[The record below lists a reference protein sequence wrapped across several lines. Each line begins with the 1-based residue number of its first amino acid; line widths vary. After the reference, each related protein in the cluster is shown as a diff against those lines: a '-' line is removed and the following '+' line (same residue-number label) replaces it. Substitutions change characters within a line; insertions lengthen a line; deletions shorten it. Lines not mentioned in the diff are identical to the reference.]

1 MFRERVAVA
10 LLFLPIFFWII
21 AQGGWVYV
29 AVVALALGLAAH
41 EYVALFRHHGHRPA
55 GPLIVLGVVSLAA
68 ARFFTQFD
76 GGPAILT
83 AAALICLTWHLFDYE
98 RGAARSGT
106 DFAISLAGIVYL
118 GWIGAFLI
126 SLRQLPQGEW
136 WLLTALPVVWIADSA
151 AYMVGK
157 AIGRRRLSPRLSPKK
172 TWEGYLA
179 GILAAGAGGAGL
191 ASLWGMAADT
201 SAFRA
206 SAGLWLGLALGA
218 LTPLGDLGI
227 SMIKREVQVKDTGRL
242 LPGHGGALDRL
253 DSWLWA
259 GVLGY
264 CAATVAVR

>member
-1 MFRERVAVA
+1 MFRERAAIA
-10 LLFLPIFFWII
+10 LLFLPTLFWII
-21 AQGGWVYV
+21 AQGGWVYL
-29 AVVALALGLAAH
+29 AVIALALGLAAR

-55 GPLIVLGVVSLAA
+55 GPLIILGVLSLTA
-68 ARFFTQFD
+68 ARFFTRFD
-76 GGPAILT
+76 SAPAILT

-98 RGAARSGT
+98 RGAERSGT

-126 SLRQLPQGEW
+126 SVRQLPQGEW
-136 WLLTALPVVWIADSA
+136 WLLTALPAVWFADSA
-151 AYMVGK
+151 AYFVGR
-157 AIGRRRLSPRLSPKK
+157 AVGRTRLSPRLSPKK

-191 ASLWGMAADT
+191 AGLWGLAADP
-201 SAFRA
+201 SGFRPA
-206 SAGLWLGLALGA
+206 AGLWLGLAIGT

-242 LPGHGGALDRL
+242 LPGHGGALDRM

-264 CAATVAVR
+264 CAASVAVR